1 MYTCITLVTLYDYTT
16 GDHNVVEN
24 RSYDL
29 SHNDLIILWSMR
41 ERAKSALIS
50 EGSLVWVIV
59 CK

>member
-1 MYTCITLVTLYDYTT
+1 MYACITLVTLYDYTT
-16 GDHNVVEN
+16 GDHSVAEN

-50 EGSLVWVIV
+50 EGGLVWVIV